1 MVSIRYYMGMGTN
14 QIYNYIERLG
24 NLLRTDSRRS
34 GMEHGLQPVQ
44 LEALHYLS
52 LCNRYSDTPMAT
64 TEYLG
69 QTKGTVSQTLKVLE
83 EKSLLKKVADES
95 DKRVIHLKVS
105 KAGDKLLQKCIPS
118 RQFVDACEQL
128 SEQSQSQIIACLR
141 ELLQTTQR
149 TNGMKTFGVCH
160 TCRYNHKKNN
170 NHYFCNLTHEPL
182 STNDVQLICR
192 EHQNV
197 V

>member
-1 MVSIRYYMGMGTN
+1 MKAN
-14 QIYNYIERLG
+14 QIYDYIERLG
-24 NLLRTDSRRS
+24 NLLRTDSRR
-34 GMEHGLQPVQ
+34 GGAEHGLPPVQ

-83 EKSLLKKVADES
+83 KKGFLTKVADDN

-105 KAGDKLLQKCIPS
+105 RMGDKLLQKFIPS

-128 SEQSQSQIIACLR
+128 SEQSQTKIVACLK

-160 TCRYNHKKNN
+160 TCRYNQKKKNK
-170 NHYFCNLTHEPL
+170 HYFCKLTQEPL
-182 STNDVQLICR
+182 SSDEIQLICR
-192 EHQNV
+192 EHQDV
-197 V
+197 A

>member
-1 MVSIRYYMGMGTN
+1 MKAN

-24 NLLRTDSRRS
+24 NLLRTDSRR
-34 GMEHGLQPVQ
+34 GGVEHGLQPVQ

-83 EKSLLKKVADES
+83 EKGLLKKVADES

-105 KAGDKLLQKCIPS
+105 KSGDKLLQKYIPS

-128 SEQSQSQIIACLR
+128 SEQSQSQIITCLR

-160 TCRYNHKKNN
+160 TCRYNQKNN
-170 NHYFCNLTHEPL
+170 NSQYFCNLTHEPL
-182 STNDVQLICR
+182 SCNDIQLICR
-192 EHQNV
+192 EHQIV
-197 V
+197 A

>member
-1 MVSIRYYMGMGTN
+1 
-14 QIYNYIERLG
+14 
-24 NLLRTDSRRS
+24 
-34 GMEHGLQPVQ
+34 
-44 LEALHYLS
+44 
-52 LCNRYSDTPMAT
+52 MAT

-83 EKSLLKKVADES
+83 KKGFLTKVADDN

-105 KAGDKLLQKCIPS
+105 RMGDKLLQKFIPS

-128 SEQSQSQIIACLR
+128 SEQSQTKIVACLK

-160 TCRYNHKKNN
+160 TCRYNQKKKNK
-170 NHYFCNLTHEPL
+170 HYFCKLTQEPL
-182 STNDVQLICR
+182 SSDEIQLICR
-192 EHQNV
+192 EHQDV
-197 V
+197 A